1 MRHDALRWLRGEQVA
16 NARWAGTQQGSSTSG
31 GTRAI
36 EHFTSAHVVV
46 GHNGLGG
53 LALRVDRDLIKAL
66 RHAQVAPGA

>member
-1 MRHDALRWLRGEQVA
+1 
-16 NARWAGTQQGSSTSG
+16 
-31 GTRAI
+31 
-36 EHFTSAHVVV
+36 V